1 MVLSKSLK
9 LCLTSSSAKWII
21 HIRSSKMIPEP
32 VQRLADGVVQCMVIL
47 ANCILFSLYHGVL
60 RKRRVLKRKILN
72 PTTKICLPYLAL
84 TSSLQYCPKL
94 FLSSSLLACYSL
106 FTKGKSLMF
115 PAHLMPSSDY
125 EFPRT
130 VPVAQERLHYFPQQ
144 ELFLSLKVQ
153 LLHSVSAH
161 WLKGI

>member
-1 MVLSKSLK
+1 
-9 LCLTSSSAKWII
+9 
-21 HIRSSKMIPEP
+21 MIPEP
-32 VQRLADGVVQCMVIL
+32 VQRLANGVVQCMVIL

-72 PTTKICLPYLAL
+72 PTTKICFSYLAL
-84 TSSLQYCPKL
+84 ASSLQYCPKL

-106 FTKGKSLMF
+106 FTKGKSLTF
-115 PAHLMPSSDY
+115 PAHLMPSNDE

-153 LLHSVSAH
+153 LLQCFCPLAKRNLSQRELSD
-161 WLKGI
+161 LIFLLINQPQSILFTLD